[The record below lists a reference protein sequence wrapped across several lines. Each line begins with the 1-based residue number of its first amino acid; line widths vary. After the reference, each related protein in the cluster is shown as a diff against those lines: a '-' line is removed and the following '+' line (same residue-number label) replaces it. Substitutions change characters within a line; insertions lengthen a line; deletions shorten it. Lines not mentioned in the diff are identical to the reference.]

1 MNNFKIVSLRHK
13 DIEGFLYFSYLWPSL
28 FKKLL
33 NMIQLFHRMISA
45 ALGISEKQ
53 IGHTLDLLEDGATIP
68 FISRYRKEATGGLD
82 EVQIEAIKT
91 HYEKLNE
98 TAKRKETIIN
108 TISEQGKMT
117 PELQKR
123 IDETWDSTILEDIYL
138 PYKPKRRTRA
148 EVARQK
154 GLEPLATLL
163 MLQREP
169 NPEKRAEAYVKGEVK
184 DAEDALKGARDI
196 IAEQVS
202 EDEQARNTVRFAF
215 SRQAVITAKV
225 VKGKE
230 TEADK
235 YRDYF
240 EFSKPLKKCTSHQL
254 LAIRRAEA
262 EGLLKVSISPDD
274 EECVERLERRFVR
287 SNNACGEQVA
297 EAVQDA
303 YKRLLK
309 SSIETE
315 FAAQSKEQADEE
327 AIRVFVQNLR
337 QLLLASPLGQ
347 KRVMGIDPGFRTGC
361 KVICLDAQGNLLHN
375 ENIYPHAP
383 VHKTAEAVSKI
394 QKMVEAYQIEAIAV
408 GNGTASRETE
418 DFLKHQTFRQ
428 DIQVFVV
435 SEQGASIYSASKI
448 ARDEFPEY
456 DVTVRGAVSIARRL
470 MDPLAELVKI
480 DPKSIGVG
488 QYQHDVDQTK
498 LKKSL
503 DLTVESCV
511 NLVGVNLN
519 TASSH
524 LLTYISGLGPQLAQ
538 NIVNYRAENGAF
550 TSRKQLMKVPRMGA
564 KAFEQCAGF
573 LRIPQAENPLDNT
586 AVHPESYCIVEQMAK
601 DLGCSVAEL
610 IASKELRLKIKPE
623 KYLTPTVGMPTLKDI
638 LQELEKPG
646 RDPRGPIKIFE
657 FDKNVRTINDLRE
670 GMELPGIVGNITNFG
685 AFVDIGIKENGLI
698 HLSQLA
704 DRFVSDPNEIVSIHQ
719 HVRVRVLSVDMDR
732 KRIALK
738 LVSDAS

>member
-1 MNNFKIVSLRHK
+1 
-13 DIEGFLYFSYLWPSL
+13 
-28 FKKLL
+28 
-33 NMIQLFHRMISA
+33 MIQLFYRMISA
-45 ALGISEKQ
+45 VTGISEKQ
-53 IGHTLDLLEDGATIP
+53 IGQTLSLLNEGATIP
-68 FISRYRKEATGGLD
+68 FISRYRKEVTGGLD
-82 EVQIEAIKT
+82 EVQIETIKT
-91 HYEKLNE
+91 HYEKLNDI
-98 TAKRKETIIN
+98 AKRKETIVSTIN
-108 TISEQGKMT
+108 EQEKMT

-123 IDETWDSTILEDIYL
+123 IDETWDSTELEDIYL
-138 PYKPKRRTRA
+138 PYKPKRKTRA
-148 EVARQK
+148 EAARQK
-154 GLEPLATLL
+154 GLEPLATIL

-169 NPEKRAEAYVKGEVK
+169 NPENRAAAYVKGEVK
-184 DAEDALKGARDI
+184 DVADALKGARDI

-202 EDEQARNTVRFAF
+202 EDERARNNIRNIFA
-215 SRQAVITAKV
+215 RQAIISAKV

-230 TEADK
+230 EEAAK

-240 EFSKPLKKCTSHQL
+240 DFSEPLKRCSSHRL
-254 LAIRRAEA
+254 LAIRRAET
-262 EGLLKVSISPDD
+262 EGLLKVSITPND
-274 EECVERLERRFVR
+274 EECIERLEQRFVH
-287 SNNACGEQVA
+287 SNNACGQQVT
-297 EAVQDA
+297 EAVEDA

-309 SSIETE
+309 PSIETE
-315 FAAQSKEQADEE
+315 FASQSKEQADEE

-361 KVICLDAQGNLLHN
+361 KVVCLDAQGNLLHN
-375 ENIYPHAP
+375 ENIYPHPP
-383 VHKTAEAVSKI
+383 VNQPKEAFSKLS
-394 QKMVEAYQIEAIAV
+394 KMIEAYQIEAVAI

-418 DFLKHQTFRQ
+418 DFLKKQLFNRT
-428 DIQVFVV
+428 IQIFVV

-456 DVTVRGAVSIARRL
+456 DVTVRGSVSIGRRL

-488 QYQHDVDQTK
+488 QYQHDVDQSK

-503 DLTVESCV
+503 DQTVENCV

-550 TSRKQLMKVPRMGA
+550 ASRKELMKVPRMGA

-573 LRIPQAENPLDNT
+573 LRIPQAKNPLDNT
-586 AVHPESYCIVEQMAK
+586 AVHPESYCIVEQMAQ
-601 DLGCSVAEL
+601 DLGCSVTEL
-610 IASKELRLKIKPE
+610 IINKELRLKIKPE

-638 LQELEKPG
+638 LQELDKPG
-646 RDPRGPIKIFE
+646 RDPRGPIQIFE
-657 FDKNVRTINDLRE
+657 FDQNVRTINDLHE

-698 HLSQLA
+698 HLSQMA
-704 DRFVSDPNEIVSIHQ
+704 DRYISDPNEVVSIHQ
-719 HVRVRVLSVDMDR
+719 HVRVKVLSVDMER

-738 LVSDAS
+738 LL

>member
-1 MNNFKIVSLRHK
+1 
-13 DIEGFLYFSYLWPSL
+13 
-28 FKKLL
+28 
-33 NMIQLFHRMISA
+33 MIQDFHRMISA
-45 ALGISEKQ
+45 VLGISEKQ
-53 IGHTLDLLEDGATIP
+53 ISQTLGLLENGATIP
-68 FISRYRKEATGGLD
+68 FISRYRKEVTGGLD
-82 EVQIEAIKT
+82 EVQIESIKT
-91 HYEKLNE
+91 HYEKLSE
-98 TAKRKETIIN
+98 TAKRKETILS
-108 TISEQGKMT
+108 TIQEQGKLT
-117 PELQKR
+117 AELQKR
-123 IDETWDSTILEDIYL
+123 IEETWENTLLEDIYL
-138 PYKPKRRTRA
+138 PYKPKRKTRA
-148 EVARQK
+148 EAARQK

-169 NPEKRAEAYVKGEVK
+169 HPEERAAGYVKGDVK
-184 DAEDALKGARDI
+184 NVEDALKGARDI
-196 IAEQVS
+196 IAEHVS
-202 EDEQARNTVRFAF
+202 EDERARNSVRSSFV
-215 SRQAVITAKV
+215 RQGTLTAKV

-230 TEADK
+230 EEAAK

-240 EFSKPLKKCTSHQL
+240 DYSESLRRCSSHRL

-262 EGLLKVSISPDD
+262 EGLLKVSISPND
-274 EECVERLERRFVR
+274 EECAERLERQFVR
-287 SNNACGEQVA
+287 SNNACGQQVA

-309 SSIETE
+309 PSIETE
-315 FAAQSKEQADEE
+315 FATQSKERADEE
-327 AIRVFVQNLR
+327 AIKVFAENLR

-361 KVICLDAQGNLLHN
+361 KVVCLDAQGNLLHN
-375 ENIYPHAP
+375 ENIYPHP
-383 VHKTAEAVSKI
+383 PVSK
-394 QKMVEAYQIEAIAV
+394 QKEAFAKLQMMMESYKIDAVAI

-418 DFLKHQTFRQ
+418 EFLKHQRFNRDVQ
-428 DIQVFVV
+428 IFIV

-448 ARDEFPEY
+448 ARDEFPDY
-456 DVTVRGAVSIARRL
+456 DVTVRGAVSIGRRL

-503 DLTVESCV
+503 DQTVENCV

-550 TSRKQLMKVPRMGA
+550 TSRKELMKVPRMGA

-573 LRIPQAENPLDNT
+573 LRISQAKNPLDNT

-601 DLGCSVAEL
+601 DLDCSVAEL
-610 IASKELRLKIKPE
+610 IASRELRLKINPE
-623 KYLTPTVGMPTLKDI
+623 RYLSPTVGMPTLKDI
-638 LQELEKPG
+638 LQELDKPG

-685 AFVDIGIKENGLI
+685 AFVDIGIKENGLV

-704 DRFVSDPNEIVSIHQ
+704 DRFISDPNEVVSIHQ
-719 HVRVRVLSVDMDR
+719 HIRVKVLSIDMDR
-732 KRIALK
+732 KRIQLTMK
-738 LVSDAS
+738 GVEQN